1 MLLLATTTLTP
12 AVQVAIVLA
21 THQTV
26 SVISNVMNAV
36 TVVMI
41 LVMLVQKVGAM
52 CTKLLCMF
60 HLSIH
65 MHA

>member
-26 SVISNVMNAV
+26 SVISNVMNVV

-41 LVMLVQKVGAM
+41 LVMLVQKVGAIY
-52 CTKLLCMF
+52 LLCMF

-65 MHA
+65 MHV